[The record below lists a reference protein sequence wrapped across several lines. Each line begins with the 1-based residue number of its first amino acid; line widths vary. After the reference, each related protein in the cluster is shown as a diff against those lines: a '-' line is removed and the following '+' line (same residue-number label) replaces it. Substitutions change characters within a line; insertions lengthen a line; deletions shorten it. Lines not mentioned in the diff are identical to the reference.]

1 MLSLK
6 MAFYNENFIFAYN
19 YDKIYNRKGAF
30 MNRHNEREK
39 AMICVY
45 QNLLTNKD
53 VKESLEDIFLVNES
67 EISEFAR
74 SLVYNSIENKQRYAG
89 YINEVLNGWTFD
101 RLGYLEQAIL
111 LLGCTEFD
119 LKMNQMAVIID
130 EAVIL
135 AKKYCDEDAYK
146 LINGVLEKL

>member
-1 MLSLK
+1 MLALNW
-6 MAFYNENFIFAYN
+6 AFYNENFIFIYN
-19 YDKIYNRKGAF
+19 YDKILNRKGAY

-45 QNLLTNKD
+45 QNLLTNKN
-53 VKESLEDIFLVNES
+53 VKESLEDIFLVKEN
-67 EISEFAR
+67 EISDFAK
-74 SLVYNSIENKQRYAG
+74 SLVYNSIENKERYAS
-89 YINEVLNGWTFD
+89 YINEVLKGWTFD

-111 LLGCTEFD
+111 LIGCTEFD
-119 LKMNQMAVIID
+119 LKLNQMAIIID